1 MEANDVMS
9 ELSRLPERIAGTSCF
24 GEPVT
29 SGDRTVI
36 PVATVSYGFG
46 FGSGGG
52 QSHEGE
58 TGSGAG
64 GGGGARTRGIG
75 AIEVSP
81 DGVRIHPLRDET
93 RIAIA
98 GIVMAF
104 VATLIVART
113 LVKLVRG

>member
-1 MEANDVMS
+1 MESNDVMT
-9 ELSRLPERIAGTSCF
+9 ELARLPERIAATSCF
-24 GEPVT
+24 GDPIT

-58 TGSGAG
+58 TGNGAG

-81 DGVRIHPLRDET
+81 DGVRVHTLRDET
-93 RIAIA
+93 RIAMA
-98 GIVMAF
+98 GIALAF
-104 VATLIVART
+104 VATIIIART